1 MSNVNN
7 QNECVSLPRGIKL
20 PKDCNVYH
28 PKHYNC
34 HPSGIEC
41 IEIVRHMDFNLG
53 NVLKYIWRHGKKRS
67 ETNPD
72 QLSNAIEDLEKAA
85 WYLND
90 EIRMLKEIKENEK
103 TETLH

>member
-1 MSNVNN
+1 MNN
-7 QNECVSLPRGIKL
+7 IN
-20 PKDCNVYH
+20 H
-28 PKHYNC
+28 PLHYNS

-41 IEIVRHMDFNLG
+41 IEVARHMSFNLG

-85 WYLND
+85 WYIQN
-90 EIRMLKEIKENEK
+90 EIELLKEERDKLKSWAEDILILTISISTTLPK
-103 TETLH
+103 T